1 MPPAIVRVL
10 VYTLGLA
17 GFAALASAESV
28 VLSTEL
34 SAQELYQ
41 TGQAYDAMRGP
52 DGVVMN
58 DMAMVENDA
67 PGAGR
72 SDKGAFFELLHA
84 GVQIRKV
91 LHLDDVR
98 AREAHIV
105 LYMDTEMLNNA
116 PPWYLLFNGH
126 RIEGVARSWHESVWW
141 WVPVPTAWLVPGD
154 NEIVV
159 GCDAPAGQGYKVM
172 FARADEYE
180 RGGGAF
186 TYRGHTGLLTSGF
199 VAVPD
204 NGILEGRAP
213 IDVGATSARSLDN
226 GATWSPRLLGP
237 QADTQGEYVIRMNLN
252 QSQPEGTVVSRPID
266 LWTEGDQ
273 FSGIANKSVVSNL
286 RVNGTGDTPEGT
298 GLSWAVRFADTADP
312 TDPAWGEFQPIAE
325 GALAEFAL
333 PDPAHRYLQ
342 VQVKLNTTSPLA
354 TPTFHGL
361 RIERSVE
368 RALPP
373 EKTYY
378 LRYYANPELLYP
390 SHPMHFENAN
400 APQLGELRE
409 RLPKELQIR
418 ATQGQFAE
426 INQVRHYVSQLWYHG
441 SPHPEYPEWNALDIL
456 KRNLQYGHGGMCIQ
470 FSIVFLQTLQALGYQ
485 ARHINVFNHET
496 VEVYVDELG
505 KWVLVDPESVFD
517 SYEFNTDTGEPISGL
532 EQHEYFLKRY
542 GFTAERP
549 IPWASPVPWCN
560 WTATGV
566 PETPQPL
573 EISTFTDWINNPD
586 PALRPPQHNLAGF
599 LRLIPRNDFLTRP
612 TPRPVAQGTTYWAWS
627 GYLCWYDDATPRKL
641 QHALHSDRV
650 ADFYPTINRVHFTAT
665 YGDVPGTVDI
675 RMISQTPN
683 FDTYEVNLNG
693 SGWNASPADFTW
705 TLQPSGLNRL
715 EMRTRN
721 TLGMAGAPSWI
732 EVYYHYREPY
742 KPREVK

>member
-1 MPPAIVRVL
+1 MPATLFRVM
-10 VYTLGLA
+10 
-17 GFAALASAESV
+17 FSALALTVLFRSAAEHVLPAGTRLDASALYETGQVYDVMNTPESV
-28 VLSTEL
+28 VL
-34 SAQELYQ
+34 
-41 TGQAYDAMRGP
+41 
-52 DGVVMN
+52 N

-72 SDKGAFFELLHA
+72 SDKGDYFELLHA
-84 GVQIRKV
+84 GVQIRKT
-91 LHLDDVR
+91 LHLDDAR

-105 LYMDTEMLNNA
+105 LYMDTETLNNA
-116 PPWYLLFNGH
+116 PPWYLVLNGH

-141 WVPVPTAWLVPGD
+141 WVPVPVEWLIEGD

-199 VAVPD
+199 VEVPD
-204 NGILEGRAP
+204 NGVLEGRIP
-213 IDVGATSARSLDN
+213 IDVGATSARSVD
-226 GATWSPRLLGP
+226 GGTTWTPRLLGP
-237 QADTQGEYVIRMNLN
+237 RADTPGEYVIRMNLN
-252 QSQPEGTVVSRPID
+252 QSQPEGRILSRPFD
-266 LWTEGDQ
+266 LWRPSEEPD
-273 FSGIANKSVVSNL
+273 GITSKCAVTGL
-286 RVNGTGDTPEGT
+286 RLRGEGDTPDGT
-298 GLSWAVRFADTADP
+298 SLSWAVRFADTADP
-312 TDPAWGEFQPIAE
+312 TDPAWGEFQTIAE
-325 GALAEFAL
+325 GATMEVPL
-333 PDPAHRYLQ
+333 PDPAHRYAQFQ
-342 VQVKLNTTSPLA
+342 VTLRSNSPLA
-354 TPTFHGL
+354 TPAF
-361 RIERSVE
+361 
-368 RALPP
+368 RALHIDRTLHYTLPP
-373 EKTYY
+373 T
-378 LRYYANPELLYP
+378 RTFYARKMEYPELLYP
-390 SHPMHFENAN
+390 SHPMYFENAS
-400 APQLGELRE
+400 APQLAELRE
-409 RLPKELQIR
+409 RLPKALQIR

-426 INQVRHYVSQLWYHG
+426 INQIRHYVSQLWYHG

-496 VEVYVDELG
+496 VEVYVDELM

-517 SYEFNTDTGEPISGL
+517 SYEFNTNTGVPVSGL
-532 EQHEYFLKRY
+532 EQHKYFLKRY
-542 GFTAERP
+542 GFTAAHP
-549 IPWASPVPWCN
+549 IPWASPLPWCN

-641 QHALHSDRV
+641 QHALHSNRV
-650 ADFYPTINRVHFTAT
+650 ADFYPTINRVHVTAT
-665 YGDVPGTVDI
+665 YGDAPGTIDI

-683 FDTYEVNLNG
+683 FETYEVNLNG
-693 SGWNASPADFTW
+693 AGWSPSPANFTW
-705 TLQPSGLNRL
+705 TLQPAGLNRL
-715 EMRTRN
+715 EMRTKN
-721 TLGMAGAPSWI
+721 AFGMEGAPSQI
-732 EVYYHYREPY
+732 EVFYHYREPY
-742 KPREVK
+742 KPKEIK